1 MVNIKGDFL
10 MGGHT
15 KEVQSISITSNR
27 SSIIS
32 FIVILILS
40 LTTGIA
46 VVSANES
53 PEADRNYPDFSV
65 TVGEGE
71 SQEFSID
78 VSHDDGDLGYVEW
91 YVDGEFET
99 SNSISG
105 SSDTDYYTHTFD
117 EPGNELVE
125 AVTYTEDWESGEQ
138 ISWDVTIEEEEDTVP
153 EPWPDSP
160 DEEVTITEG
169 ESVNFVVGAE
179 HYDGELHG
187 AEWYVDHSPE
197 DVTYGL
203 SGSWDTDDWSRTFND
218 PGTYTVEAD
227 VFDSDD
233 DYNDEAA
240 EWTVTVEEEEEVRPE
255 SWPDSPDE
263 AVTITEGESV
273 NFVVGAEHDDGEL
286 HGAEWYVD
294 HSPEDVT
301 YGLSGSWDTD
311 DWSRT
316 FDDPGTYTVEADV
329 FDSDDDYNDEAAE
342 WTVTVEEE
350 EDTVPESWPD
360 SPDEEVT
367 ITEGESVDF
376 VVGAEH
382 DDGELHGTEWYVDHS
397 PEDVTYGLSGSWDTD
412 DWSYTF
418 DDPGTYTVEADVFDS
433 DDDYNDE
440 AAEWTVTVEEEEET
454 VPESWPDNPD
464 EEVTITEGE
473 SVDFVV
479 GAEHD
484 DGDLHGTEW
493 YVDNSH
499 EENTYGLSGWSDTDD
514 WSHTFEDPGTYTVE
528 ADVFDSDDDYNH
540 EATEWTVT
548 VEEETSDGTPTI
560 SRNDPVTASVVV
572 DEGDTQEFEVEVSD
586 PDAGL
591 ESLEWYVNGEN
602 EHTGDL
608 GDDSLQT
615 EDWSQTFD
623 TPDEYTIE
631 AVVTN
636 DEGSTDSVSWNVSAT
651 EIQHEEPILER
662 IGSDDQVSTAEGS
675 TVDFTV
681 TAESD
686 VELSGLEW
694 RINGEIEAEQG
705 LDGTSARESW
715 SNQFDEPG
723 EYQVTAVVFDE
734 EQQHSNSVT
743 WQVNV
748 EPAGLTVEVI
758 NRDGTPISD
767 AEVTLYGIGEGVTD
781 DSGEVVFYQSIDS
794 ETRLVVDDG
803 SEFSSEFR
811 DVSPEEEHI
820 VVEVTQGERIFV
832 TIMDESGD
840 PVSDTTVSIQGSD
853 ISGETNE
860 IGSVTF
866 SEELLPRR
874 YDLSIEGYESRT
886 IVVEPGEEAYTV
898 ETQQSEENGLIDP
911 RTSAFSRGVVCGD
924 PCWNAELYNQEY
936 SMEYF
941 AGWISASVAT
951 PFADARDLGS
961 SVRRGDATDA
971 SLALVGVGSSATLGA
986 SAVPKSVSKVG
997 KYLQRYP
1004 GQAPQMGRFLLE
1016 SRVVPDEVF
1025 YRAMP
1030 NGDSLRAVEDDV
1042 LVRHLDEDVN
1052 PGALGRLADEGA
1064 DLANARIG
1072 SQVTEADINRIAQE
1086 GRASEAQLIA
1096 RAEDGS
1102 GVRWLDE
1109 GGETNGWDHISSRHV
1124 TGEAA
1129 DSSTDLFPTGHQGT
1143 PQRMGEDDVKDLIYQ
1158 GMTSQR
1164 GQVQTDANRIV
1175 MEASDH
1181 PQMTE
1186 YGINRMRVIVSPEG
1200 RVITAYPTQG
1210 PAVTTP

>member
-1 MVNIKGDFL
+1 MVNIKGDFP
-10 MGGHT
+10 MGGHP

-27 SSIIS
+27 SFIIS
-32 FIVILILS
+32 FIIILILS

-53 PEADRNYPDFSV
+53 PEAERNYPDFSV
-65 TVGEGE
+65 TVEEGE

-78 VSHDDGDLGYVEW
+78 VSHDGGDLGYVEW
-91 YVDGEFET
+91 YVDGELET

-105 SSDTDYYTHTFD
+105 SSDTDYYTHTFA

-138 ISWDVTIEEEEDTVP
+138 ISWDVTIEEDESEPPEAERNYPSYSVTVEEGESQEFSLDVSQEDGELGYVEWYVDGDLETTNSVSGRSDTDYYTHTFAEPGNELVEAVTYTEDWESGEQISWDVTVEEEEDTVP
-153 EPWPDSP
+153 E
-160 DEEVTITEG
+160 
-169 ESVNFVVGAE
+169 
-179 HYDGELHG
+179 
-187 AEWYVDHSPE
+187 
-197 DVTYGL
+197 
-203 SGSWDTDDWSRTFND
+203 SW
-218 PGTYTVEAD
+218 A
-227 VFDSDD
+227 
-233 DYNDEAA
+233 
-240 EWTVTVEEEEEVRPE
+240 
-255 SWPDSPDE
+255 DSPDE

-273 NFVVGAEHDDGEL
+273 DFVVGAEHDDGEL

-350 EDTVPESWPD
+350 EEDTVPESWAD
-360 SPDEEVT
+360 SPDEAVT
-367 ITEGESVDF
+367 ITEGESVNF

-382 DDGELHGTEWYVDHS
+382 DDGELHGAEWYVDHS
-397 PEDVTYGLSGSWDTD
+397 PEDV
-412 DWSYTF
+412 
-418 DDPGTYTVEADVFDS
+418 
-433 DDDYNDE
+433 
-440 AAEWTVTVEEEEET
+440 
-454 VPESWPDNPD
+454 
-464 EEVTITEGE
+464 
-473 SVDFVV
+473 
-479 GAEHD
+479 
-484 DGDLHGTEW
+484 
-493 YVDNSH
+493 
-499 EENTYGLSGWSDTDD
+499 TYGLSGWSDTDD

-528 ADVFDSDDDYNH
+528 ADVFDADDDYNDEAAEWTVTVEEEEEIVPESWADSPDEEVTITEGESVNFVVGAEHDDGELHGAEWYVDHSAEDVTYGLSGSWDTDDWSRTFDDPGTYTVEADVFDSDDDYNH
-540 EATEWTVT
+540 EAVEWTVT

-586 PDAGL
+586 PGAGL

-608 GDDSLQT
+608 GDDPLQT

-623 TPDEYTIE
+623 TPGEYTIE

-651 EIQHEEPILER
+651 DIQHEEPILDR
-662 IGSDDQVSTAEGS
+662 IGSDDQISTAEGS

-681 TAESD
+681 TTESD
-686 VELSGLEW
+686 AELSGLEW
-694 RINGEIEAEQG
+694 RINGEIETEQEG

-715 SNQFDEPG
+715 SKQFDEPG

-734 EQQHSNSVT
+734 EQQYSNSVT

-781 DSGEVVFYQSIDS
+781 DSGEVVFHQSIDS

-832 TIMDESGD
+832 TIMDDSGD

-898 ETQQSEENGLIDP
+898 QTQRSEDNGLIDP

-924 PCWNAELYNQEY
+924 PCWNAELYNEEY
-936 SMEYF
+936 SMEF
-941 AGWISASVAT
+941 FSGWIGASVAT

-961 SVRRGDATDA
+961 SVQRGDATDA
-971 SLALVGVGSSATLGA
+971 SLALLGVGSSATLGA

-1004 GQAPQMGRFLLE
+1004 GQTPQMGRFLLE

-1030 NGDSLRAVEDDV
+1030 HGDSLRAVEDDV
-1042 LVRHLDEDVN
+1042 IVRHLDEDVN

-1096 RAEDGS
+1096 RAEDGT

-1164 GQVQTDANRIV
+1164 GQVQSDANRIV
-1175 MEASDH
+1175 MEASDY

-1186 YGINRMRVIVSPEG
+1186 YGINKMRVIVSPEG